1 MAAFTAAAPALS
13 STAFF
18 AKSSVKARAVAKA
31 PRAAFK
37 VEAKKMSVGD
47 LGKAE
52 LEGKTVFVRCDLNVP
67 LKDGVI
73 TDDTRIRAAIPTLEY
88 LVENGAKVL
97 VTSHLVSAPPARIR
111 RVPRI
116 AIIRVPRNPPIADRS
131 RVGEARH
138 ARDASDA
145 NAKRPDRRRTRV
157 SLGPSG
163 PKPTRRDTLRAARG
177 HPAAR
182 SIRPGFRYPSRN
194 SAGSHVTL
202 GKRENRNVT
211 FSFQPTISF
220 FFLTRESRSPPP
232 NLPFPLL
239 APHRAALRTAPRTS
253 SASPPWA
260 RASPSP
266 SRAP

>member
-1 MAAFTAAAPALS
+1 
-13 STAFF
+13 
-18 AKSSVKARAVAKA
+18 
-31 PRAAFK
+31 
-37 VEAKKMSVGD
+37 MSVGD

-163 PKPTRRDTLRAARG
+163 PKQTDATPC
-177 HPAAR
+177 
-182 SIRPGFRYPSRN
+182 
-194 SAGSHVTL
+194 
-202 GKRENRNVT
+202 
-211 FSFQPTISF
+211 
-220 FFLTRESRSPPP
+220 
-232 NLPFPLL
+232 
-239 APHRAALRTAPRTS
+239 APRGDTPRRGRS
-253 SASPPWA
+253 DLASAIRRETPRGA
-260 RASPSP
+260 T
-266 SRAP
+266 